1 MGAEESS
8 IIFHMYTTC
17 KILKKIPSS
26 LVVMKAT
33 AVASPNMA
41 LVKYW
46 GKRNDKLILPYNS
59 SLSMTLGGFLT
70 KTTVEFGDYKNDTII
85 INDEQLKKDEK
96 DIAGHLERI
105 RNMAGIKEKA
115 KVVSESNF
123 PISSGLASSA
133 SGLAALTLAATKA
146 AGLNF
151 KERELTVLTRIGSGS
166 ACRSICEG
174 FVEWYKGH
182 KEDGSDSYAET
193 IAKKNH
199 WQEFTII
206 TAVVTE
212 AKKKVGS
219 RAGMAQS
226 VTTCPFYTNWIKTA
240 EEDLNIIK
248 KGILNKNFTTVGS
261 YAENNCL
268 KMHSVMMTT
277 KPPLIYWL
285 PTTLDIIRNVMIW
298 RDEGL
303 ESYFTIDAGQH
314 VNIIC
319 LDKDIKKIEKNI
331 LEIPGV
337 TKTTVSKPG
346 DGAKIVNDHLF

>member
-1 MGAEESS
+1 
-8 IIFHMYTTC
+8 
-17 KILKKIPSS
+17 
-26 LVVMKAT
+26 MKAT

-46 GKRNDKLILPYNS
+46 GKRDDKLILPYNS
-59 SLSMTLGGFLT
+59 SLSMTLGGFTT
-70 KTTVEFGDYKNDTII
+70 KTTVEFGDYGSDTIV

-133 SGLAALTLAATKA
+133 SGLAALTLSATKA
-146 AGLNF
+146 AGLNLS
-151 KERELTVLTRIGSGS
+151 ERELTILTRIGSGS

-174 FVEWYKGH
+174 FVIWHKGE
-182 KEDGSDSYAET
+182 KEDGTDSYAET
-193 IAKKNH
+193 IAKKDYWH
-199 WQEFTII
+199 DFTMI

-219 RAGMAQS
+219 RVGMAQT
-226 VTTCPFYTNWIKTA
+226 VATCPFYSSWIKTT
-240 EEDLNIIK
+240 EDDLRIIK
-248 KGILNKNFTTVGS
+248 QGILDKDFTAVGS
-261 YAENNCL
+261 CAEHNCL
-268 KMHSVMMTT
+268 KMHSIMMTT
-277 KPPLIYWL
+277 KPTLVYWL
-285 PTTLDIIRNVMIW
+285 PQTLDIMRNIMAW

-314 VNIIC
+314 VNVIC
-319 LDKDIKKIEKNI
+319 LDKDVR
-331 LEIPGV
+331 EIGKRLLGISNV
-337 TKTTVSKPG
+337 TKTTISKPG

>member
-1 MGAEESS
+1 MKQG
-8 IIFHMYTTC
+8 
-17 KILKKIPSS
+17 
-26 LVVMKAT
+26 KAT

-59 SLSMTLGGFLT
+59 SLSMTLGGFAT
-70 KTTVEFGDYKNDTII
+70 KTTVEFGDYNNDTII

-96 DIAGHLERI
+96 DIVGHLERI
-105 RNMAGIKEKA
+105 RHMAGIKEKA

-133 SGLAALTLAATKA
+133 SGLAALTLAATRA
-146 AGLNF
+146 AGLTMN
-151 KERELTVLTRIGSGS
+151 ERELTILTRLGSGS

-174 FVEWYKGH
+174 FVIWHKG
-182 KEDGSDSYAET
+182 ERNNGSDSYAET
-193 IAKKNH
+193 VAKKNH
-199 WQEFTII
+199 WKDFTMI
-206 TAVVTE
+206 TAVISE
-212 AKKKVGS
+212 AKKKIGS

-226 VTTCPFYTNWIKTA
+226 VATCPFYKNWIKSS
-240 EEDLNIIK
+240 EEDLSIIK
-248 KGILNKNFTTVGS
+248 KGILEKNFTAVGS
-261 YAENNCL
+261 CAENNCL

-285 PTTLDIIRNVMIW
+285 PATLDIIRNVIIW

-314 VNIIC
+314 VNVIC
-319 LDKDIKKIEKNI
+319 LDRDAKKMERS
-331 LEIPGV
+331 LQEISDV
-337 TKTTVSKPG
+337 TKTTISKPG
-346 DGAKIVNDHLF
+346 DGAKIVNDNLF